1 MKILATFLLLSGGL
15 FITMVVLQQFA
26 DWGQSLADIAGTSLI
41 SGAIGTALAHA
52 YLRYIRKGK
61 KNS

>member
-1 MKILATFLLLSGGL
+1 MKFLAMFLFLAGGC
-15 FITMVVLQQFA
+15 FITMVVLRQFA

-41 SGAIGTALAHA
+41 SGVLGTVLVQA